1 MTAIPVSSAAA
12 LGAAGTA
19 GAAGLGIFGYNREN
33 YMYDAEFRYER
44 FSAGREFAIEQMDM
58 YREDLRKLSELTA
71 KKCGLYGIFASLG
84 MALCVALYCAGRLGL
99 HGPSPPTHV
108 MGLWLTNNA
117 AAFAY
122 YVVCIWL
129 STHACYRA
137 NSATTQLLTRQARLP
152 VPSLRQLDKAR
163 KFASE
168 FEQQDWADI
177 FRIPYLNNPGVAFRE
192 EPVSERA
199 SSAPPQRNRNKESSW
214 IREEFDTDRAGSVTG
229 PGAKASP
236 AFGAPAPE
244 HFQLYTNVQ
253 KHWVQYEVYARVSL
267 LYGYLSFV
275 HSLCYYGLGH
285 INVELRAWWVAYA
298 CAFVIGTLLVLLLK
312 FDIVPNEADKRDW
325 YSVTLW
331 MGPAAVLPAAIAMSL
346 DFRVEFSEV
355 AIGFTWFFIFAS
367 YIMQLIYTM
376 RLLWILQPERID
388 PGPDNDP
395 GSSWLPMGWEGW
407 ELPTRFQHVLY
418 MVAPPQSLRPWLNDI
433 VREIKEGHVDPVFSH
448 KGKMTKEDVEIQV
461 QYLDSAFK
469 WVQDPVNF
477 DKLSAD
483 SKAQV
488 TSQYSIFESK
498 RKEWE
503 SAKSREYEALGQT
516 IKDCVSELEGMRS
529 KEPSLAVGPA
539 STADF
544 LDVDASDAE
553 ANGHDV
559 QRKAP
564 PLFAQTKHISPP
576 LTVMSLTAVLLFSW
590 FFLIICNIVDC
601 AIGEQATVTNPHW
614 SRPPMTR
621 MSYVPHDLGTPIGF
635 PWPASARPYYPEQMR
650 WHEDTRPSSSTPF
663 DLSAGGPRG
672 EAHPWHGHNFPR
684 ERVPGDASP
693 PPRDLCPARPQRRHV
708 ACTGPQG
715 GGPRPEGAAAGPGR
729 RGRTRCPP
737 GGGGDLVAG
746 LLRASAAGVWPSWAG
761 RRRRGGRPHGAR
773 LRGRRSPRRAD
784 GARGG
789 RALPAV
795 GPVAPAAARG
805 GFLGARRPHG
815 RLQRGRPRRVP
826 RAAPSAGRDLGVR
839 ARGAGARQAAGGGGR
854 PALRRRRGR
863 AERPGRRAA
872 PARGAP
878 PRERS

>member
-650 WHEDTRPSSSTPF
+650 WHEDTRPSSSTP
-663 DLSAGGPRG
+663 A
-672 EAHPWHGHNFPR
+672 
-684 ERVPGDASP
+684 
-693 PPRDLCPARPQRRHV
+693 
-708 ACTGPQG
+708 
-715 GGPRPEGAAAGPGR
+715 
-729 RGRTRCPP
+729 
-737 GGGGDLVAG
+737 
-746 LLRASAAGVWPSWAG
+746 
-761 RRRRGGRPHGAR
+761 
-773 LRGRRSPRRAD
+773 
-784 GARGG
+784 
-789 RALPAV
+789 
-795 GPVAPAAARG
+795 
-805 GFLGARRPHG
+805 
-815 RLQRGRPRRVP
+815 
-826 RAAPSAGRDLGVR
+826 
-839 ARGAGARQAAGGGGR
+839 
-854 PALRRRRGR
+854 
-863 AERPGRRAA
+863 
-872 PARGAP
+872 
-878 PRERS
+878 